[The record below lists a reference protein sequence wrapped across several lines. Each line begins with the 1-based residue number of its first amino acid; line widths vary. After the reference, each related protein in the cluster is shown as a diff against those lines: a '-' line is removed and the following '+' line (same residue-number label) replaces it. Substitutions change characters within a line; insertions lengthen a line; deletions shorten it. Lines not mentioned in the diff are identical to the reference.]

1 MRFES
6 DQEKIQWLEDQIN
19 SLKKENTKL
28 KSNATRYFHKYLNVE
43 AQEITPL
50 RKQLGELTDSLER
63 QKDIN
68 RRLVA
73 ENERLKRWLENPD
86 DPERKKNPRNAGRK
100 PHNEKWERAYNV
112 YYACFEKNMTLKQAE
127 EYVNNRVDRSEWL
140 YGLKKFSKSTY
151 YRYKKIYNEEQ
162 RNSTEN

>member
-50 RKQLGELTDSLER
+50 RKQVGELTDSLER

-73 ENERLKRWLENPD
+73 ENERLKR
-86 DPERKKNPRNAGRK
+86 
-100 PHNEKWERAYNV
+100 
-112 YYACFEKNMTLKQAE
+112 
-127 EYVNNRVDRSEWL
+127 
-140 YGLKKFSKSTY
+140 
-151 YRYKKIYNEEQ
+151 
-162 RNSTEN
+162 